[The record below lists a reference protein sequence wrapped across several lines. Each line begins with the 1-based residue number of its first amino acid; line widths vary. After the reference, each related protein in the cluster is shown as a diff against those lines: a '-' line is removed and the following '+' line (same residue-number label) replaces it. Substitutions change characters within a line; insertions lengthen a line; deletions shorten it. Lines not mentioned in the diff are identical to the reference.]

1 MQNYKYKNKN
11 MNMKIKPIKIVDL
24 GIGAHNYYT
33 GYSAFENYNV
43 YDIVIKGEDF
53 KFYVRKNGNTSF
65 FKQTVEVINDEWFGL
80 VQKKYQLPY
89 VLFSLSIDILSL
101 TNTIE
106 SVTASVEYMYEEYL
120 EKQAALSK
128 RAEEIKNNIF
138 ILK

>member
-1 MQNYKYKNKN
+1 

-53 KFYVRKNGNTSF
+53 KFYVQNNGYTRF
-65 FKQTVEVINDEWFGL
+65 FTQTVDMIRDEWFGL
-80 VQKKYQLPY
+80 VEKKYQLPV
-89 VLFSLSIDILSL
+89 VLFSLSYNILGL
-101 TNTIE
+101 TYTIE